1 MQQQEFLIYRMY
13 KNVIPEHFFLAFTF
27 QFDPDA
33 DATHHSHHKNRFC
46 LFEEQLWSFV
56 DTEHAWL
63 KLLHSQTSDSSHAL
77 DTRSEDTAQ

>member
-1 MQQQEFLIYRMY
+1 MVCGDVREDGVTATGSNKKRKKKRMQQQEFLIYRMY

-56 DTEHAWL
+56 DTEHA
-63 KLLHSQTSDSSHAL
+63 
-77 DTRSEDTAQ
+77 